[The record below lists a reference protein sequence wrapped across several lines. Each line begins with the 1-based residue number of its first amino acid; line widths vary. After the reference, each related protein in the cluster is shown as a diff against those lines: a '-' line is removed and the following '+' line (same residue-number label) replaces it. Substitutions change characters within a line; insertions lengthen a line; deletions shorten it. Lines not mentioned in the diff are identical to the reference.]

1 MGEQW
6 GFYFDSDKC
15 IGCHACSVSCTQRH
29 GRDPE
34 QDEWRTVTNVTT
46 GEFPDVSS
54 LPVSMSCMHC
64 SDAPCEKVCP
74 CNSIQ
79 KREEDGIVVV
89 DRDSC
94 IGCHYCG
101 WACPYGAPTYDDG
114 GIMSKCNL
122 CIGEGPGGGHEMP
135 PREEQEDGGAQ
146 PACVDNC
153 VGGAIQAGPV
163 SELKEQATT
172 EAVERFEQEPANVI
186 VEANRDDTTAFP
198 YEA

>member
-6 GFYFDSDKC
+6 AFYFDTDKC

-29 GRDPE
+29 GRGSD
-34 QDEWRTVTNVTT
+34 QDEWRTVKNVTT
-46 GEFPDVSS
+46 GTFPDVSS
-54 LPVSMSCMHC
+54 LPISMSCMHC
-64 SDAPCEKVCP
+64 ADAPCEKVCP
-74 CNSIQ
+74 CNSIV
-79 KREEDGIVVV
+79 KREEDGIVTV

-114 GIMSKCNL
+114 GIMSKCNMCL
-122 CIGEGPGGGHEMP
+122 GEGPGGGHGMP
-135 PREEQEDGGAQ
+135 PREEQEDGGST

-153 VGGAIQAGPV
+153 VGDAIKAGPV
-163 SELKEQATT
+163 SELKEQAS
-172 EAVERFEQEPANVI
+172 AQAMHAFAQEPANII
-186 VEANRDDTTAFP
+186 VEANRDGDDAFP